1 MDENLKFKKTIQTKF
16 GKARIY
22 NNKYY
27 QIISS
32 KEGNDKKYLHR
43 LIAEDILG
51 RKLKPDEDVHHKNG
65 CSLDNRPEN
74 LEVISKT
81 EHRKLHQKEKN
92 KTGIAYVIKV
102 KDEKCQQG
110 FIWRYQ
116 KDMVVIGNIDLK
128 KLEEK
133 VNEKDLPWIILDKE
147 KYKNS
152 LKENMQNIANIKIKV
167 RKHGIDRGKERYCLY
182 YFRKQIKTSY
192 SIEDLEK
199 LRGELIEKFIKE
211 ETKKLNEV

>member
-16 GKARIY
+16 GTARIY
-22 NNKYY
+22 KNKYY

-65 CSLDNRPEN
+65 CGLDNRPEN
-74 LEVISKT
+74 LEVMSRA

-92 KTGIAYVIKV
+92 KTGIAYVGKIKE
-102 KDEKCQQG
+102 EKCQQG

-116 KDMVVIGNIDLK
+116 KDIVINSIDLK
-128 KLEEK
+128 KLEEII
-133 VNEKDLPWIILDKE
+133 NEKGLPWIILDEE

-152 LKENMQNIANIKIKV
+152 LKENIQNIANIKIKV
-167 RKHGIDRGKERYCLY
+167 RKHGIARGKKRYCLY

-199 LRGELIEKFIKE
+199 LRGELIEKFIQE